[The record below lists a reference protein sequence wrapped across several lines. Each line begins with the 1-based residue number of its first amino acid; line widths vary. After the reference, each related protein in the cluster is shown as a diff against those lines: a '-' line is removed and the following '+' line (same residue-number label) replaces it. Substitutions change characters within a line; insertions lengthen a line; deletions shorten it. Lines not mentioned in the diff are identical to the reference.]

1 MLHTSKQIL
10 ERSLLG
16 RHRWGLVSELVDIRG
31 IKDLGKSLESGW
43 LLLLLLLLLLLH
55 AELLLL
61 LIGLRSN
68 GEGLKVS

>member
-16 RHRWGLVSELVDIRG
+16 RHRWRLVSELVDIRG

-55 AELLLL
+55 AELLL
-61 LIGLRSN
+61 IGLSSN